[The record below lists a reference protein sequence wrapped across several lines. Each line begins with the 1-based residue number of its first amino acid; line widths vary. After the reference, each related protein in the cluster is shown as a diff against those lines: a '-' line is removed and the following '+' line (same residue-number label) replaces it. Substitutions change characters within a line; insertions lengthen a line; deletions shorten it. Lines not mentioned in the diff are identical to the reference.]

1 MTSASLAQQG
11 QQRGRRRIGGA
22 LTAAAAATCLLWANG
37 ATAFTG
43 RACLPSRTTTSS
55 FLLRNSAALTT
66 AARREGGDGGGGGG
80 GGDRRRTGGG
90 PPRSYGGSGGGGGA
104 KRGGGGGGGD
114 RGGAGGRDPS
124 RKDDFLAPDFDLEDL
139 LKDDGEGVNWKPQQE
154 RPDPPSRRSSSSGGY
169 GSSSSSGGGY
179 GSSSSSSSSS
189 SSGGAPAAER
199 RGGYGSYGSG
209 SGPRP
214 RPEREGRSVNPN
226 PKEVSGEEYR
236 QKRRQEGARRR
247 PEGRPQ
253 ARGDQQTPV
262 WNRRVSEED
271 FDKREFEFEGEEGRE
286 GEGGREGGEE
296 EEYALEP
303 MEYYEERFAGEAFFG
318 GEEEDEDED
327 EDDDGGGGQGR
338 RRTGGR
344 EAAARLADDFFFS
357 RKAFDEIGASVEA
370 QAALQSLGISRPSK
384 IQNIAYPHVLAG
396 TSCILAEQTGSG
408 KTLAYLLPLLQRL
421 RQLEATA
428 TAAGE
433 SSRAPPK
440 SPCVVVLVPTAEL
453 AAQVATVARALT
465 KHLPLRVC
473 CVTGGKNPRT
483 QGEMLKSG
491 VDVLIG
497 TPGRVQYLLE
507 EGKVLLGGMQAL
519 VLDEV
524 DVMFLDDT
532 FDLSV
537 IGAAAPADTQFL
549 FVTATLPVAVADQI
563 SKEFPGVKKL
573 WGPGLHK
580 IAPQVEEVLV
590 DCSGP
595 MEEERNEE
603 TAFVR
608 KRDMLV
614 QNLLKHQ
621 VRRSLV
627 FCNSIPTCR
636 KVENALRRAD
646 RSGNRWQILAYHS
659 AVNPADREKNLGIFS
674 SRVERPLVMVC
685 TDRTSRGV
693 DFDMANVEHVVLFDF
708 PRDPSEYV
716 RRVGRTGR
724 AGRTGRVTAL
734 VLGKQVGLARSIM
747 EGNSKGARVH
757 PVPN

>member
-1 MTSASLAQQG
+1 MLM
-11 QQRGRRRIGGA
+11 
-22 LTAAAAATCLLWANG
+22 
-37 ATAFTG
+37 
-43 RACLPSRTTTSS
+43 
-55 FLLRNSAALTT
+55 RNSAAFTT
-66 AARREGGDGGGGGG
+66 AARREGGDGGGGGGTGG

-90 PPRSYGGSGGGGGA
+90 PPRSYGGRGGGTKRGSSGSDRGGGA
-104 KRGGGGGGGD
+104 
-114 RGGAGGRDPS
+114 GRDPS

-139 LKDDGEGVNWKPQQE
+139 LKDDGEGVNWKPKQE
-154 RPDPPSRRSSSSGGY
+154 RPDPPSRRSSSI
-169 GSSSSSGGGY
+169 
-179 GSSSSSSSSS
+179 
-189 SSGGAPAAER
+189 GGAPADR
-199 RGGYGSYGSG
+199 RGGYGSYGG
-209 SGPRP
+209 SAGPRP

-236 QKRRQEGARRR
+236 QKRRLEGARRR

-262 WNRRVSEED
+262 WNRRVAEED
-271 FDKREFEFEGEEGRE
+271 FDNQEFEFEGEEGRDDE
-286 GEGGREGGEE
+286 KEE
-296 EEYALEP
+296 DGLEP

-318 GEEEDEDED
+318 GDEEDDEEEDG
-327 EDDDGGGGQGR
+327 DGGRGR
-338 RRTGGR
+338 GRVGGR
-344 EAAARLADDFFFS
+344 EAAERLADDFFFS

-440 SPCVVVLVPTAEL
+440 SPRVVVLAPTAEL

-524 DVMFLDDT
+524 DVMFLDDS

-537 IGAAAPADTQFL
+537 IGAAAPAATQFL

-608 KRDMLV
+608 KRV
-614 QNLLKHQ
+614 SLLEEDG
-621 VRRSLV
+621 REGSEGISLLY
-627 FCNSIPTCR
+627 FRN
-636 KVENALRRAD
+636 
-646 RSGNRWQILAYHS
+646 
-659 AVNPADREKNLGIFS
+659 
-674 SRVERPLVMVC
+674 
-685 TDRTSRGV
+685 
-693 DFDMANVEHVVLFDF
+693 
-708 PRDPSEYV
+708 
-716 RRVGRTGR
+716 
-724 AGRTGRVTAL
+724 
-734 VLGKQVGLARSIM
+734 
-747 EGNSKGARVH
+747 
-757 PVPN
+757 

>member
-1 MTSASLAQQG
+1 M
-11 QQRGRRRIGGA
+11 
-22 LTAAAAATCLLWANG
+22 
-37 ATAFTG
+37 
-43 RACLPSRTTTSS
+43 
-55 FLLRNSAALTT
+55 LLRNSAALTT
-66 AARREGGDGGGGGG
+66 AARREGGDGDGGGGRAG
-80 GGDRRRTGGG
+80 GGDRRRTDGG
-90 PPRSYGGSGGGGGA
+90 PPRSYGGGSAGT
-104 KRGGGGGGGD
+104 KRGGSGSD
-114 RGGAGGRDPS
+114 SRGGAGRDPS

-139 LKDDGEGVNWKPQQE
+139 LKDDGEGVNWKPKQE
-154 RPDPPSRRSSSSGGY
+154 RPDPPSRRKSST
-169 GSSSSSGGGY
+169 
-179 GSSSSSSSSS
+179 
-189 SSGGAPAAER
+189 GGAPADR
-199 RGGYGSYGSG
+199 RGGYGSYGG
-209 SGPRP
+209 SAGPRP
-214 RPEREGRSVNPN
+214 RPEREGRSVNSN

-236 QKRRQEGARRR
+236 QKRRLEGARRR

-262 WNRRVSEED
+262 WNRREAEED
-271 FDKREFEFEGEEGRE
+271 FGKREFEFEGEEGRDDE
-286 GEGGREGGEE
+286 EE
-296 EEYALEP
+296 EEYGLEP

-318 GEEEDEDED
+318 GENNNEDEED
-327 EDDDGGGGQGR
+327 DDDGGRGR
-338 RRTGGR
+338 GRMGKR

-357 RKAFDEIGASVEA
+357 RKAFDEIGASAEA
-370 QAALQSLGISRPSK
+370 QAAMQSLGISRPSK

-421 RQLEATA
+421 RQLEAAA

-433 SSRAPPK
+433 SPRAPPK
-440 SPCVVVLVPTAEL
+440 SPRVVVLAPTAEL

-524 DVMFLDDT
+524 DVMFLDDS

-537 IGAAAPADTQFL
+537 IGAAAPAATQFL

-595 MEEERNEE
+595 MEEDRNEE

-608 KRDMLV
+608 KRVRLREDDKREGREGLFLRCIPTSRRRKGANSHKNSSFPSSATSPQDMLV

-659 AVNPADREKNLGIFS
+659 AVNPADREKHLGIFS

-693 DFDMANVEHVVLFDF
+693 DFDKANVEHVVLFDF

>member
-1 MTSASLAQQG
+1 
-11 QQRGRRRIGGA
+11 
-22 LTAAAAATCLLWANG
+22 
-37 ATAFTG
+37 
-43 RACLPSRTTTSS
+43 
-55 FLLRNSAALTT
+55 
-66 AARREGGDGGGGGG
+66 
-80 GGDRRRTGGG
+80 
-90 PPRSYGGSGGGGGA
+90 
-104 KRGGGGGGGD
+104 
-114 RGGAGGRDPS
+114 
-124 RKDDFLAPDFDLEDL
+124 
-139 LKDDGEGVNWKPQQE
+139 
-154 RPDPPSRRSSSSGGY
+154 
-169 GSSSSSGGGY
+169 
-179 GSSSSSSSSS
+179 
-189 SSGGAPAAER
+189 
-199 RGGYGSYGSG
+199 
-209 SGPRP
+209 
-214 RPEREGRSVNPN
+214 
-226 PKEVSGEEYR
+226 
-236 QKRRQEGARRR
+236 
-247 PEGRPQ
+247 
-253 ARGDQQTPV
+253 
-262 WNRRVSEED
+262 VSEED
-271 FDKREFEFEGEEGRE
+271 FDRREFEFEGEGGRE
-286 GEGGREGGEE
+286 GEEE
-296 EEYALEP
+296 DEYGLEP
-303 MEYYEERFAGEAFFG
+303 MEYYEERFAGEAFFDG
-318 GEEEDEDED
+318 EDEDEEED
-327 EDDDGGGGQGR
+327 EDDDGGRGR
-338 RRTGGR
+338 GRAGGR

-421 RQLEATA
+421 RQLEADA

-440 SPCVVVLVPTAEL
+440 SPRVVVLAPTAEL

-524 DVMFLDDT
+524 DVMFLDDS

-537 IGAAAPADTQFL
+537 IGGAAPAATQFL